1 MFKGD
6 HRALDDLLALVTRR
20 EAELWRA
27 RTVLEQLDETKQ
39 EHSMTVE
46 QWANVT
52 MVNDGHDIF
61 VEVNGVKIAKRGRPG
76 TAQAGA
82 WISLEP
88 GWTVSDSGTHSL
100 EIAHDGVPLQ

>member
-1 MFKGD
+1 VAGED
-6 HRALDDLLALVTRR
+6 GAGAV
-20 EAELWRA
+20 
-27 RTVLEQLDETKQ
+27 DETKQ

-46 QWANVT
+46 QGANVT

-61 VEVNGVKIAKRGRPG
+61 VEVNGVKIAKRGKPG

-88 GWTVSDSGTHSL
+88 GWTVSDSGMHSL